1 MANRYAKLLLAKNE
15 AVKGTDIVPVPAND
29 AVRVLSAEIAI
40 TADSIERPVVK
51 PTMGQLAHLIGKKT
65 VQLTI
70 ECELRGS
77 GAAGTAP
84 DFGPLLRACGIDE
97 TIAAS
102 TSVTYDPLTG
112 SHEAV
117 SIYWYEDGVFWKL
130 IGAVGTFTIG
140 YEMNTATKIT
150 FTMSAPYLEPT
161 TVAYPGGETY
171 QTTPPVVASS
181 ADIFSE
187 GGAIKVGSFEV
198 DVAND
203 VQEHYTT
210 GNHEFTVADRQP
222 TLKLTKDSISTIVDW
237 TALMAETDVALSAT
251 IDGGAGNITV
261 ITGDVARRTAIT
273 GGLRAEVHTRDI
285 ELYLYE
291 TSGDDQFQIVF
302 T

>member
-1 MANRYAKLLLAKNE
+1 MANRYARLLLAKNE

-29 AVRVLSAEIAI
+29 AVRVLSAEPAV
-40 TADSIERPVVK
+40 TADNIERPVVK

-65 VQLTI
+65 IQLTI

-112 SHEAV
+112 SHEAA
-117 SIYWYEDGVFWKL
+117 SIYWYEDGLLWKL
-130 IGAVGTFTIG
+130 IGAVGTFTIA

-161 TVAYPGGETY
+161 TAAYPGGETY

-181 ADIFSE
+181 ADVFSE
-187 GGAIKVGSFEV
+187 GSAIKVGSFEMG
-198 DVAND
+198 AAGD

-222 TLKLTKDSISTIVDW
+222 TLKLTKDSVSTIVDW
-237 TALMAETDVALSAT
+237 TALMGETNVALSAT
-251 IDGGAGNITV
+251 IDGGAGNIIV
-261 ITGDVARRTAIT
+261 LTGDVARRKTISGA
-273 GGLRAEVHTRDI
+273 LRAEVHTRDV
-285 ELYLYE
+285 EYNLYE
-291 TSGDDQFQIVF
+291 TTGDDQFRMVL